1 MTASTARL
9 PAAPHHGGRTARLV
23 WVLAAAAMVM
33 IAVVSTTFP
42 EEQADTSLL
51 GKVAALSTVA
61 SLAAFVLCGSLIVS
75 RQPGNVIGWLLILP
89 GLAMPLAALVTGWL
103 EELDP
108 PTDVDPVVWLALWA
122 SSWSWIALI
131 FPIFHLLLTFPTGRL
146 PSPAWR
152 WVVALEVLMMAVMVG
167 LTAVGLELAVLRDDV
182 VVWSVRNPIGFVD
195 TGSWWATFSLPWTIG
210 LIVVTV
216 AGVSAVVT
224 RFRRGSVVERQQ
236 LKVPVLGLGFFGLV
250 YGFGAI
256 QGTLDGPIADLA
268 FGLSLAAIP
277 ISVAIAVLRY
287 RLYEIDRVISRTI
300 GWIVVTTMLAAFVG
314 GAIIGLQALL
324 APFTSNN
331 TLAVA
336 VSTLLAAA
344 LFQPLRARVQRIV
357 DRRFNRARV
366 DAQQAVDAFGAHLR
380 DDLELATLRDR
391 LVSAAEAGVQPAGAG
406 LWLRRRSGDAA

>member
-1 MTASTARL
+1 
-9 PAAPHHGGRTARLV
+9 
-23 WVLAAAAMVM
+23 
-33 IAVVSTTFP
+33 
-42 EEQADTSLL
+42 
-51 GKVAALSTVA
+51 
-61 SLAAFVLCGSLIVS
+61 
-75 RQPGNVIGWLLILP
+75 
-89 GLAMPLAALVTGWL
+89 
-103 EELDP
+103 
-108 PTDVDPVVWLALWA
+108 
-122 SSWSWIALI
+122 
-131 FPIFHLLLTFPTGRL
+131 
-146 PSPAWR
+146 
-152 WVVALEVLMMAVMVG
+152 
-167 LTAVGLELAVLRDDV
+167 
-182 VVWSVRNPIGFVD
+182 
-195 TGSWWATFSLPWTIG
+195 
-210 LIVVTV
+210 
-216 AGVSAVVT
+216 
-224 RFRRGSVVERQQ
+224 
-236 LKVPVLGLGFFGLV
+236 LGFFGLV

>member
-1 MTASTARL
+1 
-9 PAAPHHGGRTARLV
+9 
-23 WVLAAAAMVM
+23 VLAAAALVM
-33 IAVVSTTFP
+33 LAVVSATFP
-42 EEQADTSLL
+42 EEQADPSVL
-51 GKVAALSTVA
+51 GHVAALSSVA

-75 RQPGNVIGWLLILP
+75 RQPGNVIGWLLMVP
-89 GLAMPLAALVTGWL
+89 GLVMPVATLVTRWL
-103 EELDP
+103 EGLDP
-108 PTDVDPVVWLALWA
+108 PPTDLDPAMWLAIWA
-122 SSWSWIALI
+122 TSWSWIALI
-131 FPIFHLLLTFPTGRL
+131 FPIFHLLLTFPDGHL

-152 WVVALEVLMMAVMVG
+152 WVVALEALMVVVMAG
-167 LTAVGLELAVLRDDV
+167 LTAVSLELSVLRDDV
-182 VVWSVRNPIGFVD
+182 VVWSVRNPIGIVD
-195 TGSWWATFSLPWTIG
+195 TGAWWASFSGPWTIG
-210 LIVVTV
+210 LVVVTV
-216 AGVSAVVT
+216 AGVSAVIT

-236 LKVPVLGLGFFGLV
+236 LKVPLLGLGFFGLV
-250 YGFGAI
+250 YGFGAT

-300 GWIVVTTMLAAFVG
+300 GWIVITTMLAAFVG
-314 GAIIGLQALL
+314 GAIVGLQALL

-366 DAQQAVDAFGAHLR
+366 DAQQAIDAFGAHLR
-380 DDLELATLRDR
+380 DDLDLATLRGR
-391 LVSAAEAGVQPAGAG
+391 LVSAAEAGVQPAGVG
-406 LWLRRRSGDAA
+406 LWLRGGPGDAA